1 MRVEDQADWGLKA
14 MVKNL
19 DFIPNVMGS
28 HWKMLRRV
36 VMQNDLHFKE
46 SNCCAE
52 RLVETRESE
61 H

>member
-1 MRVEDQADWGLKA
+1 MRVEDQADWGLKV

-46 SNCCAE
+46 SNSAVL
-52 RLVETRESE
+52 RDW
-61 H
+61 

>member
-46 SNCCAE
+46 SNSAVL
-52 RLVETRESE
+52 RDW
-61 H
+61 